1 MKNRIYK
8 LTSELTSHIYSD
20 ENWRGVYDVCDA
32 IEDAGYEVEVTVKD
46 GGYRNSLGGNT
57 LYTGK
62 HDVSYWKEYLLTI
75 TSEDGV
81 TLEGH
86 LNCHAAGS
94 VEDPFD
100 RYDMS
105 LVLY

>member
-1 MKNRIYK
+1 M
-8 LTSELTSHIYSD
+8 HA
-20 ENWRGVYDVCDA
+20 VCDA
-32 IEDAGYEVEVTVKD
+32 IEDAGYEVDLSVKD

-57 LYTGK
+57 LYTGRP
-62 HDVSYWKEYLLTI
+62 DVSYWKEYLLTI

-81 TLEGH
+81 TVEGH
-86 LNCHAAGS
+86 LNCHAAGTF
-94 VEDPFD
+94 EDPFE